1 MPKQNNKEV
10 FDVVDFVF
18 KEETVDDDVRA
29 DSVHLFLFWVIVE
42 WQYCVNG
49 FGAQRAF
56 FDRDLL
62 VLGHE
67 TVKVHWVEA
76 ARDLSLRFIA
86 FSKENFT
93 LGVLGNY
100 FHQIHQPIVLLALFM
115 T

>member
-18 KEETVDDDVRA
+18 KEEAVNDDVRA
-29 DSVHLFLFWVIVE
+29 DSVHLFLFWVVVE
-42 WQYCVNG
+42 RKNCVNG
-49 FGAQRAF
+49 FGAQRAL
-56 FDRDLL
+56 FDRDFI
-62 VLGHE
+62 VFGHE

-76 ARDLSLRFIA
+76 ARDLSLCLIA

-93 LGVLGNY
+93 LGVLGDY